1 MPYRFLLPTTS
12 ALSFVGSFESDSHPS
27 LITVATVHREI
38 LRTILKKHKRLPLS
52 SQASNLTVVVSAI
65 LDYLPY
71 LFALDA
77 GLSRKSVSNEEIDV
91 VLRKDIEVEWRPCL
105 ASCVAGREAARVCGK
120 GLDYEI
126 CFVLTTLAYAYTL
139 MARVQLLTL
148 YGATMP
154 TPEQRAAA
162 ITHAKN
168 HLLEANSLHIYSA
181 LKADEFTAPPAAVDI
196 CSFTQ
201 TGLAFLALSEAT
213 LLVVLKDDL
222 YPALVAQDRNNND
235 RDWMIKAPEI
245 PKVRVGLF
253 TKFSLAAGEHARVAH
268 AHLTSSTSTRR
279 NVAVDDSLTKY
290 VNDLRKTSRA
300 KACRFFGI
308 EAELNGKTGEAIA
321 WLNAGKKELGF
332 KTNEEEGSKTKVLAK
347 FKKNWAERKEDKKIV
362 NGADWGSDAGRFEE
376 ARVIEMLDKK
386 WNKEND
392 LISLQRIPPSDP
404 LRATLSSGRN
414 IHTPKMYLPPSLD
427 ADTLARMRAP
437 PESGDEATTLVGD
450 SDDSED
456 ENPHDGAVPGAF
468 PSATGSSVV

>member
-1 MPYRFLLPTTS
+1 MPYGFLLPTTS
-12 ALSFVGSFESDSHPS
+12 ALSFIGCFESDSHPS
-27 LITVATVHREI
+27 LITVATVRREI

-52 SQASNLTVVVSAI
+52 SQAPNLTVVISTI

-77 GLSRKSVSNEEIDV
+77 GLSDNSVSNEEIDV
-91 VLRKDIEVEWRPCL
+91 VLLKDIEVEWRPCL
-105 ASCVAGREAARVCGK
+105 TSSVAGREAARVRGK

-126 CFVLTTLAYAYTL
+126 CFILTTLAYAYTL

-148 YGATMP
+148 YAVTMP
-154 TPEQRAAA
+154 TPEQRATA
-162 ITHAKN
+162 IANAKN
-168 HLLEANSLHIYSA
+168 HLLEANSLHTYSA
-181 LKADEFTAPPAAVDI
+181 SKANEFAAPPAAVDI

-201 TGLAFLALSEAT
+201 SGLASLALSEAT
-213 LLVVLKDDL
+213 LLAVLKDDL

-253 TKFSLAAGEHARVAH
+253 TKFSLAAGEHAGVAH
-268 AHLTSSTSTRR
+268 AHLTSPKSSRGSI
-279 NVAVDDSLTKY
+279 AVDDSLVEY

-308 EAELNGKTGEAIA
+308 EAELSGKTGEAIA
-321 WLNAGKKELGF
+321 WLDAGRKELGF
-332 KTNEEEGSKTKVLAK
+332 RTNDEEGSKTKVLAK

-362 NGADWGSDAGRFEE
+362 KGADWGSDAGRLEE

-392 LISLQRIPPSDP
+392 LISSQRIPPSDP

-414 IHTPKMYLPPSLD
+414 IHTPKTYIPPSLD
-427 ADTLARMRAP
+427 EDTLARMRAP
-437 PESGDEATTLVGD
+437 PESGDETTTLVGD
-450 SDDSED
+450 SDDSGY
-456 ENPHDGAVPGAF
+456 ENPHGGAVPGAF
-468 PSATGSSVV
+468 PAALGSSVV